1 MPDMI
6 LNQPITPESTMPT
19 GITHA
24 RLVGIH
30 PDGSRKIVKTAS
42 VYNDDSWPRYR
53 PNYLDQDDCIYIAWF
68 NPDGTS
74 QGVQVGD
81 YLQYPNDFGAA
92 HSVDNP
98 VNQIP
103 YLLKWREHLSRI
115 AHEFVAESHNDL
127 FHMQTNSVGF
137 GPDAVT
143 HSTDQ
148 IATIEYAITNMRR
161 VLGIVWG
168 WLDNWEQMTPETDDN
183 WKVGLPIMQA
193 GVDEVCSTC
202 GGRGFKHHLL
212 TNMNLGA
219 WRTKFG
225 EDANAVFYPLWNA
238 VTNKYDVG
246 RGINTLETHRTEALV
261 DFNRALEYYRMTTG
275 LENIHDV

>member
-1 MPDMI
+1 MSDMV
-6 LNQPITPESTMPT
+6 LNQPITAESTIPA

-24 RLVGIH
+24 HLVGIH
-30 PDGSRKIVKTAS
+30 PDGSRLVVDARRAYS
-42 VYNDDSWPRYR
+42 GLW
-53 PNYLDQDDCIYIAWF
+53 LDQRDNFINREDAIFIAWF
-68 NPDGTS
+68 NADGRH
-74 QGVQVGD
+74 QGAQTGQ

-92 HSVDNP
+92 HSVIPP

-183 WKVGLPIMQA
+183 WMVGLPIMQA

-225 EDANAVFYPLWNA
+225 EDANAVFYPLWNS
-238 VTNKYDVG
+238 TTKKYDVG

>member
-1 MPDMI
+1 MADMV
-6 LNQPITPESTMPT
+6 LNQPITAESTIPA

-24 RLVGIH
+24 HLVGIH
-30 PDGSRKIVKTAS
+30 PDGSRLIVDATRAYS
-42 VYNDDSWPRYR
+42 GLW
-53 PNYLDQDDCIYIAWF
+53 LDQRDNFLDREDAIFIAWF
-68 NPDGTS
+68 NADGTH
-74 QGVQVGD
+74 QGVGVGR

-92 HSVDNP
+92 HSVVNP

-183 WKVGLPIMQA
+183 WMVGLPIMQA

-225 EDANAVFYPLWNA
+225 EDANAVFYPLWNS
-238 VTNKYDVG
+238 TTKKYDVG

>member
-1 MPDMI
+1 MTNLV
-6 LNQPITPESTMPT
+6 LNERVTAESTIPA
-19 GITHA
+19 GVVHA
-24 RLVGIH
+24 RIVGVH
-30 PDGSRKIVKTAS
+30 HDGSRLIMRAAS
-42 VYNDDSWPRYR
+42 IYNGPDWPASRIHFV
-53 PNYLDQDDCIYIAWF
+53 DQDDAIYLAWF
-68 NPDGTS
+68 NSDGAS

-183 WKVGLPIMQA
+183 WMVGLPIMQA

-225 EDANAVFYPLWNA
+225 EDANAVFYPLWNS
-238 VTNKYDVG
+238 TTKKYDVG